1 MLWFMDVN
9 RKLFEKFMENSPVLS
24 WITDKNGIIRYLSPA
39 YIKNYHL
46 DKEHV
51 GKPVYEVF
59 PLSTSRSSFENDEL
73 ILQTNHLLKTI
84 EKGIGTDNKEH
95 IYQVVKVPLTSDNNH
110 FIGGWAVDIT
120 EEMQLRESLNA
131 SLKRLKQSE
140 KDLKEALSKEH
151 QLNDMKSRF
160 VSMASHEFRT
170 PLSTMLSSTFLLE
183 KYSTA
188 EHQVNLLKHIN
199 KIKDAI
205 LHMNSLLSDFLS
217 LGKLDEGKTV
227 VSTAICNVPELIY
240 EVIEELEPLR
250 KVNQKLNYQSSG
262 KKEVA
267 TDRKLLKN
275 ILVNLLSNAYKF
287 SGENKQIWLSAEAK
301 DDILH
306 LIVRDEGIG
315 ISKEDQA
322 HLFETFFRGKNVQN
336 IQGTGL
342 GLHIVKRYADLLN
355 GKQRLRYLLYHPH
368 EKASAHQGG

>member
-1 MLWFMDVN
+1 
-9 RKLFEKFMENSPVLS
+9 MENSPVLS

-39 YIKNYHL
+39 YIKNYYL

-59 PLSTSRSSFENDEL
+59 PLSTSRSFFENDEL

-355 GKQRLRYLLYHPH
+355 GKLTLESELNKGTKITLTLNTLQ
-368 EKASAHQGG
+368 

>member
-1 MLWFMDVN
+1 M
-9 RKLFEKFMENSPVLS
+9 
-24 WITDKNGIIRYLSPA
+24 
-39 YIKNYHL
+39 
-46 DKEHV
+46 
-51 GKPVYEVF
+51 
-59 PLSTSRSSFENDEL
+59 
-73 ILQTNHLLKTI
+73 
-84 EKGIGTDNKEH
+84 
-95 IYQVVKVPLTSDNNH
+95 
-110 FIGGWAVDIT
+110 DIT

-355 GKQRLRYLLYHPH
+355 GKLTLESELNKGTKITLTLNTLQ
-368 EKASAHQGG
+368 